1 MRRQMSPLEPLQIP
15 NLKND
20 VVVGDSEEEG
30 ENTVS
35 DGSNIVKPDQPSYL
49 QDKLHD
55 SGTVDSETNVST
67 HDMSTSSPVRRSRTR
82 STFEGSSIGRL
93 TNRGIEENE
102 NGFILEVTAQSSKV
116 AGRAKR
122 TKSAPVRRA
131 STSKRART
139 ATEPVEDEHQDSD
152 FSLDEAD
159 LLRTSKPLGSA
170 TTDQHAIDTTVPT
183 GLENLCTAPVR
194 SRALGEL
201 NSQDMR
207 KPTKRSNKVSSRSSS
222 KGGTKRANEQG
233 PSTRTSSPMELLPI
247 SSPPVDEASSL
258 LPPQI
263 DPQNAALRAQAEPVT
278 KQAEINAKPVRGEFA
293 QPVATCHCTSL
304 IPTLNCRTKGLAG
317 ILTRKGIAGVR
328 HPGLSK
334 AAKVPRLHANLK
346 PPPPPKAAIP
356 KPREKKKK
364 GDESYSDEEKP
375 WWKTKHPEEWTDEDF
390 ERYRR
395 VTERRERGLDSD

>member
-1 MRRQMSPLEPLQIP
+1 MWRQMTMRRQMSPLEPVQVP
-15 NLKND
+15 NVKND

-30 ENTVS
+30 ESLIDTVS
-35 DGSNIVKPDQPSYL
+35 DGSNIVKSDQSSYF

-55 SGTVDSETNVST
+55 SGTLDFEPNVST
-67 HDMSTSSPVRRSRTR
+67 HDVSTSSPVRRSRTR
-82 STFEGSSIGRL
+82 STFEGSSLGRL
-93 TNRGIEENE
+93 TNRGVEDNE
-102 NGFILEVTAQSSKV
+102 NVFILEVTAQSSKV

-152 FSLDEAD
+152 FSLDKAD
-159 LLRTSKPLGSA
+159 LLRTSKPLDLA

-183 GLENLCTAPVR
+183 GLEKLCTAPVR

-201 NSQDMR
+201 DWQEMR
-207 KPTKRSNKVSSRSSS
+207 KSTKCSNKVSSRSPS
-222 KGGTKRANEQG
+222 KAGTKRANEQG
-233 PSTRTSSPMELLPI
+233 PSTCTSSPMELLPI
-247 SSPPVDEASSL
+247 SSPPVEEASSL

-263 DPQNAALRAQAEPVT
+263 DPQNAALRAQAKPVT
-278 KQAEINAKPVRGEFA
+278 KQAEINAKPVR
-293 QPVATCHCTSL
+293 
-304 IPTLNCRTKGLAG
+304 GLAG

-375 WWKTKHPEEWTDEDF
+375 WWETKHPEEWTDEDF